1 MIDTYKMILWARPT
15 EESIDKQAEQLFSIL
30 MALNQI
36 EYLKPK
42 YQTVRRKK
50 DAIEFDL
57 TLENVKRLITN
68 KRDKQFPDLGSSISF
83 FTSLKDNESAC
94 ISISI
99 GVSNLKFINN
109 IVIDLNWDYKKMEL
123 KKFEELEGLF
133 KTLIIQFKPFYGC
146 IASKSCRDN
155 YDEYYDDI
163 NCKPKAFFDM
173 NFWGHEIMKNLK
185 MDNEVLSKVYEYD
198 EVSDGYYIR
207 ILKEPFNTLDS
218 KHMELQQE
226 VSRLIGI

>member
-1 MIDTYKMILWARPT
+1 MIDTYKMILWARPK
-15 EESIDKQAEQLFSIL
+15 EESIDNQAEQLISIL

-83 FTSLKDNESAC
+83 FTSLNDNESAG

-99 GVSNLKFINN
+99 GVSNLKFINS
-109 IVIDLNWDYKKMEL
+109 IVIDLNWDYKKIEL

-133 KTLIIQFKPFYGC
+133 KTL
-146 IASKSCRDN
+146 
-155 YDEYYDDI
+155 
-163 NCKPKAFFDM
+163 
-173 NFWGHEIMKNLK
+173 
-185 MDNEVLSKVYEYD
+185 
-198 EVSDGYYIR
+198 
-207 ILKEPFNTLDS
+207 T
-218 KHMELQQE
+218 
-226 VSRLIGI
+226 